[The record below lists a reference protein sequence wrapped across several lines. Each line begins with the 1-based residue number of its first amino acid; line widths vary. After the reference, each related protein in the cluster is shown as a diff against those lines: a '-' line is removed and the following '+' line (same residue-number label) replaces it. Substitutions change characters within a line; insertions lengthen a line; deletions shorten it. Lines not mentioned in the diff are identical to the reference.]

1 MATTQKKTK
10 RNAKP
15 VKTQDELRVLKAEN
29 AHLKKELTE
38 LTTKKTVKKHRRSF
52 WFSFFAGLS
61 AVVAVT
67 TFMLFNLSYWTQQ
80 TIVDNKKFTAAVSPI
95 IQDQDVQKALQTE
108 ISKQIFTR
116 INVEQELQ
124 QILPENLQFIA
135 APLASQFESFATA
148 KIGDA
153 LKSDQVQQAWTT
165 TLSTVHGK
173 LMDYIQNPQNDGKI
187 TVDDIYKTVGDQL
200 SSSQIGFLFGKNL
213 PSSIGS
219 VTVKEVT
226 WLPKARQY
234 LNLLDKLTKEL
245 AIATVVA
252 TALAIGL
259 ARRRVN
265 MVIGLI
271 VFSGLF
277 MLATLA
283 AIKTGYL
290 QVDGIVK
297 NNDYDAAAKAVYS
310 IISSSLVAQTQGF
323 LALLGSF
330 LIVLF
335 VVSPLDWVVW
345 LRTKFTAGLDWLTI
359 KLPFSFN
366 SPNWLHWASS
376 NKAVIAWTLTA
387 VMYASFALRLPP
399 TVSGVVTALVASL
412 VSVVVLEIAASIE
425 RTRGHKHV

>member
-1 MATTQKKTK
+1 MAKAQKKARQTTK
-10 RNAKP
+10 PAA
-15 VKTQDELRVLKAEN
+15 TQDELLTLQAEN
-29 AHLKKELTE
+29 AHLKQEITQLK
-38 LTTKKTVKKHRRSF
+38 TKKSTKKRTHSF
-52 WFSFFAGLS
+52 WFSFFAGIS
-61 AVVAVT
+61 AVIAVT

-95 IQDQDVQKALQTE
+95 IQNQDVQKALQTE
-108 ISKQIFTR
+108 ISKQIFAR

-124 QILPENLQFIA
+124 KVLPENLQFIA
-135 APLASQFESFATA
+135 APLASQFQSFATG

-153 LKSDQVQQAWTT
+153 LQSPQVQQAWTT
-165 TLSTVHGK
+165 TLSTVQGK
-173 LMDYIQNPQNDGKI
+173 LMAYIQNPQNDGKI

-245 AIATVVA
+245 AIATVVF
-252 TALAIGL
+252 AIAAIAL

-271 VFSGLF
+271 VFSSLF

-297 NNDYDAAAKAVYS
+297 NNDYDAAAKAIYS
-310 IISSSLVAQTQGF
+310 IVTNSLVAQTQGF
-323 LALLGSF
+323 LALFGSCLTV
-330 LIVLF
+330 LI

-345 LRTKFTAGLDWLTI
+345 LRKKFRAGLDWVTA
-359 KLPFSFN
+359 KLPFSFA
-366 SPNWLHWASS
+366 SPSWLHWASA

-387 VMYASFALRLPP
+387 VMYVGFALRLPP
-399 TVSGVVTALVASL
+399 TVSGVVTALVASFIA
-412 VSVVVLEIAASIE
+412 VIILEITASVE
-425 RTRGHKHV
+425 RTCGHNNS